1 VSFGS
6 VAVGSTATQSL
17 SVTNTGLG
25 TVTIASAALTGAGI
39 TVVGGNP
46 AGTIGVG
53 QSSTIQLQ
61 FAPTSAGAINGSLT
75 ILSDASN
82 SPLAISITGTGTQ
95 AGLTIAPSALTFGNV
110 IVGQSG
116 TQSVKLTNSGN
127 SSVTINLATVAG
139 TGFGITGLSLPTTL
153 TGGQSISFN
162 AQFTPTAVSAASG
175 TITFTDNA
183 PGSPQVVSMVGTGVA
198 TNSSLVANPGSLA
211 FGNVSVGSSSPQTI
225 TLTNTG
231 NTSATISAISAS
243 GTGFSA
249 TGLTVPL
256 ILAVN
261 QSTTFT
267 AQFAP
272 TTVGAASGTITVT
285 STATDPTVS
294 IALSGS
300 GVQGNLTANPTSIN
314 FGSLLVGA
322 SGSVSVTLKNAGTA
336 SVTISQGSASGT
348 GFSITGLAAPQTL
361 TAGQSTSFTA
371 KFSPTTAG
379 SATGSISIV
388 SNAPGS
394 PLAIDLSGSGTASQ
408 PQLTINPA
416 SVAFGSASVGSTV
429 SQTVTLSNP
438 GTAALTVT
446 QAVPSGTGFS
456 MSGASMPM
464 TINAG
469 SSASF
474 SAIFAPTA
482 TGAVS
487 GSISVVSNAP
497 GSPAAIALT
506 GTGIQG
512 QVGATPSSAN
522 FGSVAVGSSGSQT
535 ITLTNSGT
543 ASVAISQVSTS
554 GTGFSMTGLAAPMTL
569 AAGQST
575 SFTAKFS
582 PTAAGS
588 ATGSISIVSNA
599 TGSPLV
605 IALSGSGTAT
615 QPQLTISPASVA
627 FGSVSVGSSG
637 SQTVTLTNAGNA
649 TLTVSQATSSGTG
662 FSMSGASMPMTINAG
677 SSASFSAIFAP
688 TATGAVSGSISVVSN
703 APGSPAAIA
712 LTGTGI
718 QGQVGATPSSANFGS
733 VAVGSSGSQTIT
745 LTNSGTASVAISQ
758 VSTSGTGFS
767 MTGLA
772 APMTLAAGQSTSFTA
787 KFSPTAAGSA
797 TGSISIVSNATG
809 SPLVIALSGSG
820 TATQPQLTISPA
832 SVAFGSVSV
841 GSSGSQTVTL
851 TNAGNA
857 TLTVSQATSSGTG
870 FSMSGASMPMT
881 INAGSS
887 ASFSAVFAPTAMGP
901 ASGSIS
907 VVSNAPGSPA
917 AIALTGTGIQGQLGA
932 TPSSVNFG
940 SVAVGSSGSQTITL
954 TNSGT
959 ASVTIS
965 AATASGTG
973 LSISGLSTPLT
984 LGAGLSTTFSAQFAP
999 TSAGSMSGS
1008 ISVVSNAPTSP
1019 LTIPLSGTATQPQ
1032 LAATPSTAALGSVVM
1047 GSNNSQTISLANNGT
1062 ATLTIS
1068 SAAVTGAGFSTTGLT
1083 LPVSIAAGKTSTF
1096 NAVFAPSA
1104 AGSVS
1109 GSISLVSNAP
1119 NSPFTISLSGTGVA
1133 ATQVLGLGASSLSFG
1148 NVNVGSSSSLNVT
1161 VTNNGNSNVTI
1172 SNVSVKGAGF
1182 SASGLTSGEIL
1193 TPTQSATL
1201 TAQFAPTA
1209 AGLISGSVSI
1219 ASNATNSPS
1228 TITVSGTGVSVTPNS
1243 VALSWTA
1250 STSTVTGY
1258 NVYRGTISGGPYAQL
1273 NSSLVT
1279 AVNYTDSTVTAG
1291 VTYYYVITAVNSSNV
1306 ESADSNQAT
1315 AVIP

>member
-1 VSFGS
+1 MRAHTQEHAIRTAQSSSQQYGATVSRSSPPVVLITTLAMILAIVGLSSCAGYTSSAKTQPSDQGAGILSPSATSVSFGS

-25 TVTIASAALTGAGI
+25 TVTIASAALTGTGI

-53 QSSTIQLQ
+53 QSSTVQLQ
-61 FAPTSAGAINGSLT
+61 FAPTSAGAINSSLT

-82 SPLAISITGTGTQ
+82 SPLAISMTGTGTQ

-198 TNSSLVANPGSLA
+198 TNSSLVANPGSVA
-211 FGNVSVGSSSPQTI
+211 FGSVAVGSSSPQTI

-231 NTSATISAISAS
+231 NTSATISAISSS

-249 TGLTVPL
+249 SGLSIPL
-256 ILAVN
+256 TLAAN
-261 QSTTFT
+261 QSTSFS
-267 AQFAP
+267 AQFTP
-272 TTVGAASGTITVT
+272 TTIGSAAGSILIT
-285 STATDPTVS
+285 STASNPTVS
-294 IALSGS
+294 IGLEGT
-300 GVQGNLTANPTSIN
+300 GVQGNLTANPPSIN

-322 SGSVSVTLKNAGTA
+322 SGSVSV
-336 SVTISQGSASGT
+336 
-348 GFSITGLAAPQTL
+348 
-361 TAGQSTSFTA
+361 
-371 KFSPTTAG
+371 
-379 SATGSISIV
+379 
-388 SNAPGS
+388 
-394 PLAIDLSGSGTASQ
+394 
-408 PQLTINPA
+408 
-416 SVAFGSASVGSTV
+416 
-429 SQTVTLSNP
+429 
-438 GTAALTVT
+438 
-446 QAVPSGTGFS
+446 
-456 MSGASMPM
+456 
-464 TINAG
+464 
-469 SSASF
+469 
-474 SAIFAPTA
+474 
-482 TGAVS
+482 
-487 GSISVVSNAP
+487 
-497 GSPAAIALT
+497 
-506 GTGIQG
+506 
-512 QVGATPSSAN
+512 
-522 FGSVAVGSSGSQT
+522 
-535 ITLTNSGT
+535 TLTNSGT

-554 GTGFSMTGLAAPMTL
+554 GTGFSMTGLSAPSTL
-569 AAGQST
+569 TAGQST
-575 SFTAKFS
+575 SLTAKFA

-599 TGSPLV
+599 PGSPLV

-649 TLTVSQATSSGTG
+649 TLTVTQATSSGTG

-677 SSASFSAIFAP
+677 GSASFSTIFAP
-688 TATGAVSGSISVVSN
+688 TATGA
-703 APGSPAAIA
+703 
-712 LTGTGI
+712 
-718 QGQVGATPSSANFGS
+718 
-733 VAVGSSGSQTIT
+733 
-745 LTNSGTASVAISQ
+745 
-758 VSTSGTGFS
+758 
-767 MTGLA
+767 
-772 APMTLAAGQSTSFTA
+772 
-787 KFSPTAAGSA
+787 
-797 TGSISIVSNATG
+797 
-809 SPLVIALSGSG
+809 
-820 TATQPQLTISPA
+820 
-832 SVAFGSVSV
+832 
-841 GSSGSQTVTL
+841 
-851 TNAGNA
+851 
-857 TLTVSQATSSGTG
+857 
-870 FSMSGASMPMT
+870 
-881 INAGSS
+881 
-887 ASFSAVFAPTAMGP
+887 

-907 VVSNAPGSPA
+907 IVSNAPGSPA

-940 SVAVGSSGSQTITL
+940 SVAVGSTGSQTITL

-973 LSISGLSTPLT
+973 LGISGLSTPLT

-1019 LTIPLSGTATQPQ
+1019 LTIPLSGNATQPQ
-1032 LAATPSTAALGSVVM
+1032 LAATPSTAAFGSVVT

-1083 LPVSIAAGKTSTF
+1083 VPLSIAPGKTSTF
-1096 NAVFAPSA
+1096 NAVFGPSA

-1109 GSISLVSNAP
+1109 GSITLASNAP
-1119 NSPFTISLSGTGVA
+1119 NSPLTISLSGTGVA
-1133 ATQVLGLGASSLSFG
+1133 ATQVLGLSASSLSFG
-1148 NVNVGSSSSLNVT
+1148 NVNVGSSSSLSVT

-1172 SNVSVKGAGF
+1172 SSVSVTGAGF
-1182 SASGLTSGEIL
+1182 SSSGLTSGEIL

-1209 AGLISGSVSI
+1209 AGLMSGSVSI

-1228 TITVSGTGVSVTPNS
+1228 TITVSGTGVSVTPYS

-1258 NVYRGTISGGPYAQL
+1258 NVYRGTTSGGPYAQL
-1273 NSSLVT
+1273 NSSSFT

-1291 VTYYYVITAVNSSNV
+1291 VTYYYVVTAVNSSNV
-1306 ESADSNQAT
+1306 ESTDSNQAT

>member
-256 ILAVN
+256 ILAAN

-300 GVQGNLTANPTSIN
+300 GVQGNLTASPTSIN

-474 SAIFAPTA
+474 SA
-482 TGAVS
+482 V
-487 GSISVVSNAP
+487 
-497 GSPAAIALT
+497 
-506 GTGIQG
+506 
-512 QVGATPSSAN
+512 
-522 FGSVAVGSSGSQT
+522 
-535 ITLTNSGT
+535 
-543 ASVAISQVSTS
+543 
-554 GTGFSMTGLAAPMTL
+554 
-569 AAGQST
+569 
-575 SFTAKFS
+575 
-582 PTAAGS
+582 
-588 ATGSISIVSNA
+588 
-599 TGSPLV
+599 
-605 IALSGSGTAT
+605 
-615 QPQLTISPASVA
+615 
-627 FGSVSVGSSG
+627 
-637 SQTVTLTNAGNA
+637 
-649 TLTVSQATSSGTG
+649 
-662 FSMSGASMPMTINAG
+662 
-677 SSASFSAIFAP
+677 FAP

>member
-6 VAVGSTATQSL
+6 IAVGSTATQSL

-256 ILAVN
+256 ILAAN